1 MNSSKDLARELERQY
16 LREWRAKNK
25 DKMRQ
30 YRQNYWAKKAA
41 LVQQEMEEQNRRE
54 VHGDGQET

>member
-30 YRQNYWAKKAA
+30 YRQNYWARKAA
-41 LVQQEMEEQNRRE
+41 LVQQEMEEQNRGE
-54 VHGDGQET
+54 VHRDGQEA